1 MVKLDQGLTL
11 GVLLVVIVVM
21 ILKPNLLGFL
31 YNNVLGKLIFVA
43 AIVFLS
49 LKHTAAG
56 LLAVVFVAI
65 VATMSGYYGFE
76 GFEGEEAFNEQEKEG
91 LEEQEKEG
99 LEEQQGEG
107 FDQQYTEGYDQQYT
121 EGYDQ
126 QYTEGFD
133 QQYTEGYDQ
142 QYTEGLCQGEHC
154 DSKEGYEGEQE
165 SFTDLIEGATGKG
178 KGKRK

>member
-65 VATMSGYYGFE
+65 IASMSGYYGFE
-76 GFEGEEAFNEQEKEG
+76 GFDPEMEGGDATPTTGDEEDNEK
-91 LEEQEKEG
+91 KKAKM
-99 LEEQQGEG
+99 
-107 FDQQYTEGYDQQYT
+107 TEGYDQKKKK
-121 EGYDQ
+121 
-126 QYTEGFD
+126 
-133 QQYTEGYDQ
+133 
-142 QYTEGLCQGEHC
+142 EGLKTCEGDDC
-154 DSKEGYEGEQE
+154 DKDKKS
-165 SFTDLIEGATGKG
+165 S
-178 KGKRK
+178 

>member
-31 YNNVLGKLIFVA
+31 YNNVLGKLVFVA

-76 GFEGEEAFNEQEKEG
+76 GFEGEEAFDEDENKKKEG
-91 LEEQEKEG
+91 YD
-99 LEEQQGEG
+99 EQQGGEG
-107 FDQQYTEGYDQQYT
+107 FDGEMQEGYD
-121 EGYDQ
+121 
-126 QYTEGFD
+126 
-133 QQYTEGYDQ
+133 
-142 QYTEGLCQGEHC
+142 GEM
-154 DSKEGYEGEQE
+154 Q
-165 SFTDLIEGATGKG
+165 
-178 KGKRK
+178 

>member
-1 MVKLDQGLTL
+1 MVKLNQGLTL

-65 VATMSGYYGFE
+65 IASMSGYYGFE
-76 GFEGEEAFNEQEKEG
+76 GFNVPGMEGNADMSDETTEDEKNEKNEKDKATEGYEHQKKKEG
-91 LEEQEKEG
+91 LKTCEGDDCDKE
-99 LEEQQGEG
+99 
-107 FDQQYTEGYDQQYT
+107 
-121 EGYDQ
+121 
-126 QYTEGFD
+126 
-133 QQYTEGYDQ
+133 
-142 QYTEGLCQGEHC
+142 
-154 DSKEGYEGEQE
+154 DS
-165 SFTDLIEGATGKG
+165 
-178 KGKRK
+178 

>member
-1 MVKLDQGLTL
+1 MVKLNQGLTL

-65 VATMSGYYGFE
+65 IASMSGYYGFE
-76 GFEGEEAFNEQEKEG
+76 GFDPIMEGGDATPTTGDEEEDNEKKKAKKAKKTEGYEDQKKKEG
-91 LEEQEKEG
+91 LKTCEGDDCDKEEEQ
-99 LEEQQGEG
+99 
-107 FDQQYTEGYDQQYT
+107 
-121 EGYDQ
+121 
-126 QYTEGFD
+126 
-133 QQYTEGYDQ
+133 
-142 QYTEGLCQGEHC
+142 
-154 DSKEGYEGEQE
+154 S
-165 SFTDLIEGATGKG
+165 
-178 KGKRK
+178 

>member
-1 MVKLDQGLTL
+1 MVKLNQGLTL

-65 VATMSGYYGFE
+65 VASMSGYYGFE
-76 GFEGEEAFNEQEKEG
+76 GFDGEGEGEEEEKKEKTTEGLEDQKKKKEG
-91 LEEQEKEG
+91 LKNCYG
-99 LEEQQGEG
+99 
-107 FDQQYTEGYDQQYT
+107 
-121 EGYDQ
+121 
-126 QYTEGFD
+126 
-133 QQYTEGYDQ
+133 
-142 QYTEGLCQGEHC
+142 
-154 DSKEGYEGEQE
+154 
-165 SFTDLIEGATGKG
+165 
-178 KGKRK
+178 